1 MGRLRNN
8 EHHPAVGRLTA
19 CGIWDLFDPDIE
31 GAGKDGCTHMLL
43 LFSHLPLNN
52 EERRAR

>member
-1 MGRLRNN
+1 MQ
-8 EHHPAVGRLTA
+8 

-31 GAGKDGCTHMLL
+31 GAAKDGCTPMLL